1 MFKNQIILGAGGS
14 VGNALAKE
22 LKSYAD
28 KVHLYSRNPK
38 KVNDDDVLI
47 HGDLLNKEQTNVALQ
62 GMDVAYLMVGLP
74 YNSKIWERDFLK
86 IVLNVI
92 DACKF
97 HKVPLVFFDNVY
109 MYDSENFFNLIEET
123 PIKDMGRKGTV
134 RAIIARTLIS
144 EIKKNNINILIARS
158 ADLYGKDTENS
169 VFNNLVVKR
178 ILEGKK
184 ANWLLDA
191 NKRHAFTLTSDA
203 AKAVALLGNT
213 NFAYNQVWH
222 LPTDTSYTINELIAK
237 IETIIDKPVKLQVMS
252 RFMIKFLSTFISG
265 LRESQELL
273 YQFDSDYVFNSSK
286 YETTFIKPT
295 PLEVGLKELI
305 NSIK

>member
-1 MFKNQIILGAGGS
+1 MSDI
-14 VGNALAKE
+14 
-22 LKSYAD
+22 
-28 KVHLYSRNPK
+28 
-38 KVNDDDVLI
+38 
-47 HGDLLNKEQTNVALQ
+47 
-62 GMDVAYLMVGLP
+62 
-74 YNSKIWERDFLK
+74 
-86 IVLNVI
+86 
-92 DACKF
+92 
-97 HKVPLVFFDNVY
+97 
-109 MYDSENFFNLIEET
+109 
-123 PIKDMGRKGTV
+123 
-134 RAIIARTLIS
+134 
-144 EIKKNNINILIARS
+144 
-158 ADLYGKDTENS
+158 
-169 VFNNLVVKR
+169 
-178 ILEGKK
+178 
-184 ANWLLDA
+184 LDA